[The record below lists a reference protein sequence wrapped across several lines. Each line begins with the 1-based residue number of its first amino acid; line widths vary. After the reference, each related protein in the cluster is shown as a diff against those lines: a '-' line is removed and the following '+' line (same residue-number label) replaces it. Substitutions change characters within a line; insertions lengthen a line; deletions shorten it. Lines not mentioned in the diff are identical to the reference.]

1 MRVFK
6 PFGWDSWGL
15 IVLSLILT
23 GVVYWVLE
31 FDAPEG
37 EKQFEHTISGG
48 IASVRE
54 TFQGFVE
61 YGIVGFA
68 PGTTGGKIVACGF
81 GFFLLILHS
90 TYTANLAAILNNLQQ
105 QADLESLEGA
115 ENQPYSI
122 CIARTSGA
130 GMREMYQKVNWAH
143 DPRDCQCC
151 QEVVVD
157 GVLLKYDEATETYD
171 SGYCQNKRTCEEG
184 ESCAAGILER
194 EDILPLVE
202 SGHCKAAVMA
212 KQDLIVEQAE
222 GRYCGMKAV
231 GNGLEMVYRGFP
243 VRAEIAA
250 AVRHY
255 IVQSRGDG
263 TLGNIF
269 LDNDPTGDDRKYM
282 DSKYEGEAMPPMCEI
297 NDGEE
302 ETDSD
307 DEANMSLDMV
317 KMSGAFIWLGGTL
330 VISVFVNL
338 CQICIRRGKAR
349 TPDHG
354 NKLEHVSLQGIK
366 RMLMGRK
373 GPSRARASGWV
384 GGRNGMSMASLQG
397 LPEEQAEAVLD
408 EMSVKMDEHLQETEE
423 KIQAAINQAL
433 DSKLGALVSA
443 MGGDASKLNGG
454 SNGGGNGGGTPFDRK
469 TFQASTH
476 KAPASSSNPA
486 VKFVEADAVVVGEPS
501 GGETRRK
508 HRHRHRRQASD
519 HRPHTENLSGLGPGK

>member
-1 MRVFK
+1 MSTNTTINYLETGLRVFY
-6 PFGWDSWGL
+6 PFGWDSWLL
-15 IVLSLILT
+15 IIVSLILT
-23 GVVYWVLE
+23 GFVYWMLE

-37 EKQFEHTISGG
+37 EKQFEQSLSGG

-68 PGTTGGKIVACGF
+68 PGTTGEKILAFGF

-184 ESCAAGILER
+184 ETCAAGILER

-282 DSKYEGEAMPPMCEI
+282 DSKYEGAMPPMCEL

-317 KMSGAFIWLGGTL
+317 KMSGAFIWLGGVL
-330 VISVFVNL
+330 VISIFVNL

-366 RMLMGRK
+366 RMLMGKK
-373 GPSRARASGWV
+373 GPRGRGRRVGRRPQRHVDGVAAGAAGGASGSRAR
-384 GGRNGMSMASLQG
+384 R
-397 LPEEQAEAVLD
+397 D
-408 EMSVKMDEHLQETEE
+408 
-423 KIQAAINQAL
+423 
-433 DSKLGALVSA
+433 
-443 MGGDASKLNGG
+443 
-454 SNGGGNGGGTPFDRK
+454 
-469 TFQASTH
+469 
-476 KAPASSSNPA
+476 
-486 VKFVEADAVVVGEPS
+486 VGEDGRAPPGD
-501 GGETRRK
+501 GGEDPGRHQPGPRLQARRVGQRHGRRRLEAERRRQRRRQRRRHAVRSEDVPGRARTRR
-508 HRHRHRRQASD
+508 RR
-519 HRPHTENLSGLGPGK
+519 RPPTPP

>member
-157 GVLLKYDEATETYD
+157 GVLLKYDEATKTYD
-171 SGYCQNKRTCEEG
+171 SGYCQNKRTCEADET
-184 ESCAAGILER
+184 CAAGILER
-194 EDILPLVE
+194 EDILPLVK

-222 GRYCGMKAV
+222 GRYCEMKAV

-307 DEANMSLDMV
+307 DESSAESSSDESSDDESSDDAPPPPAAKAAPPPPANHGQCMICLS
-317 KMSGAFIWLGGTL
+317 
-330 VISVFVNL
+330 
-338 CQICIRRGKAR
+338 QIG
-349 TPDHG
+349 
-354 NKLEHVSLQGIK
+354 
-366 RMLMGRK
+366 
-373 GPSRARASGWV
+373 
-384 GGRNGMSMASLQG
+384 
-397 LPEEQAEAVLD
+397 
-408 EMSVKMDEHLQETEE
+408 
-423 KIQAAINQAL
+423 
-433 DSKLGALVSA
+433 
-443 MGGDASKLNGG
+443 GGDAHALDCDHV
-454 SNGGGNGGGTPFDRK
+454 F
-469 TFQASTH
+469 H
-476 KAPASSSNPA
+476 
-486 VKFVEADAVVVGEPS
+486 ADCLKSLANCVRLATATRRSAVVACPLC
-501 GGETRRK
+501 RRVK
-508 HRHRHRRQASD
+508 R
-519 HRPHTENLSGLGPGK
+519 TEMDMT